1 MIFLC
6 PLNLRKVES
15 KGGKGIGFYGKG
27 IEMPTRITV
36 EDASRALGLTPLS
49 VRLLMR
55 QGQLDI
61 GYVIKTG
68 EKRHTYLVYQ
78 ELLER
83 ELGRYDTRPKS
94 EDYQVAT

>member
-1 MIFLC
+1 
-6 PLNLRKVES
+6 
-15 KGGKGIGFYGKG
+15 
-27 IEMPTRITV
+27 MPTRITV

-68 EKRHTYLVYQ
+68 RKRHTYLIYR

-83 ELGRYDTRPKS
+83 ELSRYDTRPKG
-94 EDYQVAT
+94 EDYQVVTG

>member
-1 MIFLC
+1 
-6 PLNLRKVES
+6 
-15 KGGKGIGFYGKG
+15 
-27 IEMPTRITV
+27 MPTRITV

-61 GYVIKTG
+61 GYVIKAG
-68 EKRHTYLVYQ
+68 EKRHTYLIYR

-83 ELGRYDTRPKS
+83 ELNRYDTGAKS
-94 EDYQVAT
+94 KDYRVATG

>member
-1 MIFLC
+1 
-6 PLNLRKVES
+6 
-15 KGGKGIGFYGKG
+15 
-27 IEMPTRITV
+27 MPTRITV

-68 EKRHTYLVYQ
+68 QKRHTYLIYR

-83 ELGRYDTRPKS
+83 ELSRYDTRTKG

>member
-1 MIFLC
+1 
-6 PLNLRKVES
+6 
-15 KGGKGIGFYGKG
+15 
-27 IEMPTRITV
+27 MPTRITV
-36 EDASRALGLTPLS
+36 EDASKVLGLTPLS

-68 EKRHTYLVYQ
+68 HGRHTYLIYQ

-83 ELGRYDTRPKS
+83 ELSRYDTRPKG
-94 EDYQVAT
+94 EDYQVVT

>member
-1 MIFLC
+1 
-6 PLNLRKVES
+6 
-15 KGGKGIGFYGKG
+15 
-27 IEMPTRITV
+27 MPTRITV

-49 VRLLMR
+49 VRLLMQ

-68 EKRHTYLVYQ
+68 QKRHTYLIYR

-83 ELGRYDTRPKS
+83 ELNRYDTGAKS
-94 EDYQVAT
+94 KDYRVAT

>member
-1 MIFLC
+1 
-6 PLNLRKVES
+6 
-15 KGGKGIGFYGKG
+15 
-27 IEMPTRITV
+27 MPTRITV

-49 VRLLMR
+49 VRLLMQ

-68 EKRHTYLVYQ
+68 QKRHTYLIYQ

-83 ELGRYDTRPKS
+83 ELSRYDTRPKS
-94 EDYQVAT
+94 EDYQIAT

>member
-1 MIFLC
+1 
-6 PLNLRKVES
+6 
-15 KGGKGIGFYGKG
+15 
-27 IEMPTRITV
+27 MPTRITV

-49 VRLLMR
+49 VRLLMQ

-68 EKRHTYLVYQ
+68 QKRHTYLIYR

-83 ELGRYDTRPKS
+83 ELSRYDTGAKG
-94 EDYQVAT
+94 EDYRVATG

>member
-1 MIFLC
+1 
-6 PLNLRKVES
+6 
-15 KGGKGIGFYGKG
+15 
-27 IEMPTRITV
+27 MPTRITV

-68 EKRHTYLVYQ
+68 RKRHTYLIYR

-83 ELGRYDTRPKS
+83 ELSRYDTRPKS
-94 EDYQVAT
+94 EDYQVATG

>member
-1 MIFLC
+1 
-6 PLNLRKVES
+6 
-15 KGGKGIGFYGKG
+15 
-27 IEMPTRITV
+27 MPTRITV

-49 VRLLMR
+49 VRLLMQ

-68 EKRHTYLVYQ
+68 QKRHTYLIYR

-83 ELGRYDTRPKS
+83 ELGRYDTGAKS
-94 EDYQVAT
+94 KNYQVATG

>member
-1 MIFLC
+1 
-6 PLNLRKVES
+6 
-15 KGGKGIGFYGKG
+15 
-27 IEMPTRITV
+27 MPTRITV

-49 VRLLMR
+49 VRLLMQ

-68 EKRHTYLVYQ
+68 RKRHTYLIYQ

-83 ELGRYDTRPKS
+83 ELSRYDTGAKGK
-94 EDYQVAT
+94 DYRVVTG

>member
-1 MIFLC
+1 
-6 PLNLRKVES
+6 
-15 KGGKGIGFYGKG
+15 
-27 IEMPTRITV
+27 MPTRITV
-36 EDASRALGLTPLS
+36 EDASRVLGLTPLS

-68 EKRHTYLVYQ
+68 HGRHTYLIYQ

-83 ELGRYDTRPKS
+83 ELSRYDTRPKS
-94 EDYQVAT
+94 EDYQVVT

>member
-1 MIFLC
+1 
-6 PLNLRKVES
+6 
-15 KGGKGIGFYGKG
+15 
-27 IEMPTRITV
+27 MPTRITV
-36 EDASRALGLTPLS
+36 EDASRSLGLTPLS

-68 EKRHTYLVYQ
+68 HGRHTYLIYQ

-83 ELGRYDTRPKS
+83 ELSRYDTRPKS
-94 EDYQVAT
+94 EDYQVVT

>member
-1 MIFLC
+1 
-6 PLNLRKVES
+6 
-15 KGGKGIGFYGKG
+15 
-27 IEMPTRITV
+27 MPTRITV

-49 VRLLMR
+49 VRLLMQ

-68 EKRHTYLVYQ
+68 RKRHTYLIYR

-83 ELGRYDTRPKS
+83 ELGRYDTGTKS
-94 EDYQVAT
+94 KDYRVATG

>member
-1 MIFLC
+1 
-6 PLNLRKVES
+6 
-15 KGGKGIGFYGKG
+15 
-27 IEMPTRITV
+27 MPTRITV
-36 EDASRALGLTPLS
+36 EEASRSLGLTPLS
-49 VRLLMR
+49 VRLLMQ

-83 ELGRYDTRPKS
+83 ELSRYDTGAKS
-94 EDYQVAT
+94 KDYQVVTG

>member
-15 KGGKGIGFYGKG
+15 KDGKGIRFYGKG

-49 VRLLMR
+49 VRLLMQ

-68 EKRHTYLVYQ
+68 QKRHTYLIYR

-83 ELGRYDTRPKS
+83 ELSRYDTGAKGK
-94 EDYQVAT
+94 DYRVAT